1 MEYQKIINLLYNT
14 PNQPTKFSTKNWVE
28 INDGARGTYNK
39 NSQIKFKKSTVKLCL
54 CDYRDAYIPVSGTVK
69 IDGTGSDDNVKR
81 LDERNKVVI
90 FKNCVPFTDCIS
102 ETNNTQIDNATYLDV
117 VMWMHSLVEYRNN
130 YLKTSAS
137 LWQYYRNDP
146 NDILTKTESFEFK
159 IKITGKSP
167 TVSNTK
173 EVKKAVP
180 LKYLN
185 NFRRTLEIPLVNCEI
200 NLILTWS
207 RNCVIYSVTGKT
219 KFAII
224 DTKLFV

>member
-14 PNQPTKFSTKNWVE
+14 SNQPTKFSTKNWVE
-28 INDGARGTYNK
+28 INDHTRGTYNK
-39 NSQIKFKKSTVKLCL
+39 NSQIKFKKS
-54 CDYRDAYIPVSGTVK
+54 DAYIPVSGTVT
-69 IDGTGSDDNVKR
+69 IDGTGSDDNAKR

-102 ETNNTQIDNATYLDV
+102 ERNNTQIDNATYLDV
-117 VMWMHSLVEYRNN
+117 VMWMHNLVEHSNN
-130 YLKTSAS
+130 YLKTSES

-167 TVSNTK
+167 AVGNAK

-185 NFRRTLEIPLVNCEI
+185 NF
-200 NLILTWS
+200 
-207 RNCVIYSVTGKT
+207 
-219 KFAII
+219 
-224 DTKLFV
+224 